1 MCAGDIG
8 RIDGG
13 FLYVN
18 SRARDMI
25 LRSAENIYPAEVENR
40 LDAHACVQESAVY
53 GVDDAVNSDE
63 LSAWV
68 AEALATY
75 KVPTH
80 WRLTSE
86 ALPRNATGKVLKD
99 QLRAQD

>member
-13 FLYVN
+13 LLYIN

-53 GVDDAVNSDE
+53 GVDDAVHGQ
-63 LSAWV
+63 AV
-68 AEALATY
+68 KAVVALAAY